1 MDRNRQLITGL
12 GVALF
17 LTCVVLIGTYWFY
30 PRQQAAESALAAR
43 AMDFDPFAELEARQ
57 RPSINEVPFG
67 EDLEAD
73 QPGDQAQDK
82 AQDQAIRQELHEDGI
97 TIVFGIRDDD
107 SLSRAARQRPS
118 GVSADAA
125 AYEQMP
131 ESDEPAAALDHT
143 SDRISTE
150 TPVQDARV
158 SQTASSRDR
167 TTAESTAAAPKSTT
181 TTATATATATAA
193 ATAARPS
200 TSGSTTGR
208 QPSAPSRAEQEFWI
222 QIFSGRSRGGA
233 DAAREKFYE
242 ETSMHPLMTTIDHEG
257 QIFYRLRVGPY
268 IDRRDAEQLLAGL
281 SSGSFG
287 ESYISIVYN

>member
-57 RPSINEVPFG
+57 RPSVSEIPFA
-67 EDLEAD
+67 EDVYAD
-73 QPGDQAQDK
+73 QAGDDAQVK
-82 AQDQAIRQELHEDGI
+82 AQDQTVRQELHEDGI
-97 TIVFGIRDDD
+97 TIVFGIRDDEPV
-107 SLSRAARQRPS
+107 SRADRQRPS
-118 GVSADAA
+118 GIQAEDVRSEQEPEHGAPVADAA
-125 AYEQMP
+125 QDTRDRQPVSSSDHART
-131 ESDEPAAALDHT
+131 ESTTETVRQATPSSTVSRPPTAAAPT
-143 SDRISTE
+143 
-150 TPVQDARV
+150 
-158 SQTASSRDR
+158 
-167 TTAESTAAAPKSTT
+167 STAAAVRPAVSSST
-181 TTATATATATAA
+181 A
-193 ATAARPS
+193 S
-200 TSGSTTGR
+200 R
-208 QPSAPSRAEQEFWI
+208 QPSAAARAEREFWV

-281 SSGSFG
+281 SAGSFG